1 MFGLFGKKPD
11 FMTLLQEAKETKNAV
26 VIDVREPDEYM
37 QGHVPGSINIPTS
50 QINTVNMKRYA
61 SVSVLPQWRQKQN
74 GNGIFGA
81 ERLPECKNMGAIG
94 QYRGELENK
103 HEKSDSKQIPLK
115 KTLFFFSLIS

>member
-50 QINTVNMKRYA
+50 QINAVKYEKIRLCICTA
-61 SVSVLPQWRQKQN
+61 SVAAEAKWQWDFWSRK
-74 GNGIFGA
+74 A
-81 ERLPECKNMGAIG
+81 SRM
-94 QYRGELENK
+94 
-103 HEKSDSKQIPLK
+103 
-115 KTLFFFSLIS
+115 